1 MKKIGFGFCV
11 VASVILVV
19 SMISCTQTPDPSI
32 SNSIESSEN
41 LPSSK
46 YAADIS
52 GKVTIVDKISF
63 VDSKSGNRYTWD
75 GDGGLYKYWVID
87 LSVKNMYNNPIKSFY
102 LYSDPLPKGI
112 GYTDV
117 WSLVSSN
124 NKSIDI
130 LFNNYSGSFQGE
142 GNFIPN
148 NLSIKNGEM
157 GKFILIFGVMSSS
170 VSDTRIVYRGE
181 EPYSYGKITGGDK
194 VAAYDWDLKKAIATA
209 PTPSTNKELYRLP
222 TGNLELQTLGQW
234 NGTGNKDIS
243 FSINK
248 SPWVINY
255 DFTTT
260 SNIMSEITVTVCVKS
275 EWEKRQSYSLGDI
288 MSGLWIWA
296 DLGHQKYILVPQQG
310 EYIINIISTG
320 VNWSIKAGAE

>member
-1 MKKIGFGFCV
+1 
-11 VASVILVV
+11 
-19 SMISCTQTPDPSI
+19 MISCTQASSPSI
-32 SNSIESSEN
+32 SNSIESNEN

-63 VDSKSGNRYTWD
+63 IDSKSGNQFTWD
-75 GDGGLYKYWVID
+75 GGGGLYKYWVID
-87 LSVKNMYNNPIKSFY
+87 LSVKNIVYRNPIKSFY

-124 NKSIDI
+124 NKSIEI
-130 LFNNYSGSFQGE
+130 LFNNYSGSSQGV

-148 NLSIKNGEM
+148 YQSIKNGET
-157 GKFILIFGVMSSS
+157 GKFTLIFGVQNST
-170 VSDTRIVYRGE
+170 VSDSRIVYRGE
-181 EPYSYGKITGGDK
+181 EPFSYGLLFGGDK
-194 VAAYDWDLKKAIATA
+194 VVAYDWDLKKAIVAT
-209 PTPSTNKELYRLP
+209 PIPSTNKELYHLP
-222 TGNLELQTLGQW
+222 TGSLELQTLGQW
-234 NGTGNKDIS
+234 NGTGNKAIS